1 MEPIPFVQ
9 DVSLKDEMLNHF
21 VQLIKANAEQIING
35 KGVNQG
41 SKKTYWKSIRL
52 HFFDFLD
59 SIDELE
65 NPKLILRRYK
75 EYLKD
80 KEIQQNTKYNNL
92 AAAKSLFKE
101 MYDLDLLPS
110 RIDDRVRNFPQQ
122 FGNRKAYSRGELDQ
136 LFSIIQ
142 EMTDEYRRARLQ
154 AIFSLF
160 GFTGLRS
167 QEVCNLK
174 IEHIDLHTGNFY
186 VLAKGEKMDLRSM
199 NEPTLVAVRNYLLQ
213 DGRTRG
219 FLFTSLSR
227 RNPGGQIATSTLRNY
242 LRELCILAGISL
254 KGLHAFRRGV
264 ADVMD
269 ANGASL
275 HQIAAWLGH
284 GDNITTTVRYFR
296 QREIQTRIDE
306 AKKFI

>member
-1 MEPIPFVQ
+1 MEPIPFIQ

-21 VQLIKANAEQIING
+21 VQLIKTNAEQIING

-59 SIDELE
+59 AIDELE

-101 MYDLDLLPS
+101 MYDLDLLPT

-142 EMTDEYRRARLQ
+142 EMNDEYRRARLQ

-174 IEHIDLHTGNFY
+174 IEHIDLHTGNFH

-199 NEPTLVAVRNYLLQ
+199 NEPTLIAVRNYLLQ